1 MATVHTLSRAASQG
15 GAGVAIRGL
24 GVAFGANRVIDGL
37 DLAIGG
43 GQFVS
48 IVGRSGCGK
57 STLLRAITGLETP
70 DRGGIETDR
79 QRTRVVFQEPRLL
92 PWSDVRAN
100 VEVGAAGSAAE
111 RREQADEALALVGL
125 FEKAAEWPAR
135 LSGGQKQ
142 RVALAAALIG
152 KPDVLFLDE
161 PSAGLDPQS
170 RNVVFEIIRE
180 QRERG
185 VAIVL
190 TTHLID
196 DAQKLADYVYIIED
210 GATVQ
215 EGTVPELIANDG
227 TNRLRYTLDAPTP
240 SREEL
245 LPAHLRAGVKLIETV
260 PYVPASEEHPAV
272 TGEYEL
278 VGPLRAE
285 HLAAFTAAL
294 AERYLMPISLK
305 MEPKTLEDV
314 FLDISGRDIR

>member
-111 RREQADEALALVGL
+111 RREQADEALALVGCSRRR
-125 FEKAAEWPAR
+125 P
-135 LSGGQKQ
+135 SG
-142 RVALAAALIG
+142 RRDCRAVRSSAWRWRA
-152 KPDVLFLDE
+152 PW
-161 PSAGLDPQS
+161 SAG
-170 RNVVFEIIRE
+170 
-180 QRERG
+180 RG
-185 VAIVL
+185 CCCW
-190 TTHLID
+190 
-196 DAQKLADYVYIIED
+196 
-210 GATVQ
+210 
-215 EGTVPELIANDG
+215 
-227 TNRLRYTLDAPTP
+227 TNRSARST
-240 SREEL
+240 R
-245 LPAHLRAGVKLIETV
+245 
-260 PYVPASEEHPAV
+260 
-272 TGEYEL
+272 
-278 VGPLRAE
+278 
-285 HLAAFTAAL
+285 
-294 AERYLMPISLK
+294 
-305 MEPKTLEDV
+305 
-314 FLDISGRDIR
+314 